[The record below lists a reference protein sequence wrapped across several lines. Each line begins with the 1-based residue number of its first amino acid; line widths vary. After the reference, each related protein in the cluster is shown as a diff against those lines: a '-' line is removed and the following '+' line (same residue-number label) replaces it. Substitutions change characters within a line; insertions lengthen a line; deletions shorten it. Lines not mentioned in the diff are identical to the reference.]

1 VITVSLMG
9 GLGNQMF
16 QYAAGKA
23 LAEHH
28 GVGLVID
35 RSGFRDPKNRSFL
48 LHKLNVPEAT
58 SDFIDVSAHQDRAI
72 NHFSRAR
79 WRLRADRMLA
89 KAGLR
94 ALTAPANSYREP
106 HFHFDRRFETL
117 GPETSLFGYFQ
128 SEIYFSSIAEQLP
141 RFFEP
146 RDQFGGVARIAADRI
161 DGNALPV
168 SIHIRRGDYTQA
180 STTSVHGLLGENYY
194 LKAFELME
202 ARLGS
207 HRFDLF
213 VFSDDLDEAKQVLRF
228 IPPVRV
234 NYVQSDI
241 ERPWEDMAL
250 MARCQHQIIANSSF
264 SWWGAWLNRS
274 PGKIVVAPRHW
285 FAPAALRE
293 RNTCDLYPP
302 NWILL

>member
-23 LAEHH
+23 LSERH
-28 GVGLVID
+28 GVGLAMD

-48 LHKLNVPEAT
+48 LHKLSVPEAT
-58 SDFIDVSAHQDRAI
+58 SDFVHASATKDGAI

-94 ALTAPANSYREP
+94 ALAVPANSYREP
-106 HFHFDRRFETL
+106 HFHFDQRFETL
-117 GPETSLFGYFQ
+117 GPETSLFGFFQ
-128 SEIYFSSIAEQLP
+128 SELYFSRIAEQLP
-141 RFFEP
+141 HLFEP
-146 RDQFGGVARIAADRI
+146 RDQFGEVAKIAADRI
-161 DGNALPV
+161 AGSALSV
-168 SIHIRRGDYTQA
+168 SIHIRRGDYTRA
-180 STTSVHGLLGENYY
+180 STTSVHGLLDESYY
-194 LKAFELME
+194 RKALELME
-202 ARLGS
+202 ARLGGN
-207 HRFDLF
+207 RFDLF
-213 VFSDDLDEAKQVLRF
+213 VFSDDLDEAEQVLHFVSPARVSY
-228 IPPVRV
+228 VR
-234 NYVQSDI
+234 SDS

-274 PGKIVVAPRHW
+274 PGKIVIAPRRW

-293 RNTCDLYPP
+293 RNTCDLYPSA
-302 NWILL
+302 WILL